1 MYVNPFVN
9 VSTCPALLLTTTSTT
24 PAPCAGVTAVIVY
37 SSTTWTPVASTP
49 PKVTV
54 SVWLTSSPTTTV
66 GSFATYG
73 RTRTQSQYTSKD
85 WSVQPSS

>member
-54 SVWLTSSPTTTV
+54 IPRLSSSPTVTS
-66 GSFATYG
+66 GSSAVSHSRYFRFRYRSTC
-73 RTRTQSQYTSKD
+73 
-85 WSVQPSS
+85 